1 VNSAANGNITFTN
14 NGAGWVQINSASATS
29 PAQLKLQ
36 NTAAT
41 SVPCQV
47 ELFMNKTAAGTAN
60 DNIANLFFYGK
71 DVAGNKVEYARLQ
84 STIRDPTTNSTNGSI
99 QIRLADNMTTGG
111 TTTEY
116 WRWNG
121 ADGQNESFK
130 AIDMNTNDVLNIGRV
145 SLTNPTPSAGLN
157 GQSLVSGGTGFG
169 AYWNYK
175 MTGTNNGVQTSISV
189 TDIAFTDILGNI
201 PIPLTTGSFMI
212 SPINKYK
219 VSVCGNI
226 IGVNDILELYLAVGN
241 LATVVPC
248 QTFNG
253 SGSPPQYFYVNNMS
267 HAGGFYTSYNITDT
281 VNMSSAPF
289 AFGGTA
295 NIYCYCRC
303 VSGSHTITSNAF
315 NVSIEPVYV

>member
-1 VNSAANGNITFTN
+1 MI
-14 NGAGWVQINSASATS
+14 
-29 PAQLKLQ
+29 
-36 NTAAT
+36 
-41 SVPCQV
+41 
-47 ELFMNKTAAGTAN
+47 
-60 DNIANLFFYGK
+60 
-71 DVAGNKVEYARLQ
+71 
-84 STIRDPTTNSTNGSI
+84 
-99 QIRLADNMTTGG
+99 TGG

-130 AIDMNTNDVLNIGRV
+130 TLDMNTNDVLNIGKV
-145 SLTNPTPSAGLN
+145 GLINPTLSVGLN
-157 GQSLVSGGTGFG
+157 GQSLTSGGTTTN

-189 TDIAFTDILGNI
+189 DDVSFTDIIGNI
-201 PIPLTTGSFMI
+201 GIPLTAGSFTI

-226 IGVNDILELYLAVGN
+226 IGVNDILELYIAVANG
-241 LATVVPC
+241 ATIVAG

-281 VNMSSAPF
+281 VNMATAPF
-289 AFGGTA
+289 TTGSTA